1 MTAPKFTLQSSQPL
15 SLRGRIKSV
24 VILGN
29 SPDLIPIENM
39 FGCMK
44 QFMDN
49 RPMRKSKELRK
60 EVVKV
65 WKELPD
71 DYLKSVCTSMLSRI
85 CALVKNKGYST
96 KY

>member
-1 MTAPKFTLQSSQPL
+1 M
-15 SLRGRIKSV
+15 

-65 WKELPD
+65 WKELHD
-71 DYLKSVCTSMLSRI
+71 DYLKSVCTPMLSRI
-85 CALVKNKGYST
+85 SALVKNKAYST